1 MTAAPIRPWWQ
12 LVQQALAEGEWA
24 TAEGALRRLLDLQ
37 PERPELLD
45 LLAYALL
52 MQGQFQGCEVVLRQA
67 LACGGCS
74 FWTPHKLG
82 DALRG
87 QQRLEEA
94 VAAYEQALAWGSD
107 SPLTARNL
115 LLVLEAIN
123 PEQALARLD
132 EWAHGLEDT
141 AAHWLAPPFWLAGAL
156 EAALT
161 SGGLELAFW
170 LHRHGCR
177 DPEIRRLALQEA
189 VMRFDWSAALQL
201 AEGPLKQRLV
211 CLLAP

>member
-1 MTAAPIRPWWQ
+1 MMAWWQ

-52 MQGQFQGCEVVLRQA
+52 MQGQFQACEGVLRQA

-115 LLVLEAIN
+115 LLVL
-123 PEQALARLD
+123 D
-132 EWAHGLEDT
+132 GLEPQRAIGRLEQWARPPLPWT
-141 AAHWLAPPFWLAGAL
+141 SRPPWLEGAC

-161 SGGLELAFW
+161 SPGLEMACW
-170 LHRHGCR
+170 LQRQGCP
-177 DPEIRRLALQEA
+177 DPAIRQRGLGEA
-189 VMRFDWSAALQL
+189 VLRLEFEEALVLAPPALRSRLQL
-201 AEGPLKQRLV
+201 
-211 CLLAP
+211 LLGGRPPGVELP